1 MKPVFSICGIIDL
14 EDVFINHKEFRASKE
29 FNLFF
34 NRLDTIHQDSLRCL
48 LSNLIRIEGC
58 EYQGIGGITSL
69 SFNLDEN
76 KPNPDDVLCELSF
89 KYHDKEFNYL
99 VIIDNQ
105 KLDVYSYLKS
115 CPSYELSK
123 IDIL

>member
-1 MKPVFSICGIIDL
+1 MKPVFSICGISDL
-14 EDVFINHKEFRASKE
+14 KDVFSNPKEYNTSGR

-34 NRLDTIHQDSLRCL
+34 NSLYTLHQDSLKCL
-48 LSNLIRIEGC
+48 ISNLVRIEGY
-58 EYQGIGGITSL
+58 EYQGLGGINYI
-69 SFNLDEN
+69 SFSLDEN